1 MNCRIA
7 GVLAIYY
14 CRTIH
19 HNRCIKINNSTRT
32 AIYLNPSNRIP
43 APCTRPL
50 SFSSLAHCETISKFL
65 TQLFSPPPLPFVF
78 YLFNFV
84 ARFWFSFLS
93 CACFYSRL
101 WLQFNFNCFIRWCR
115 SENSLKSIFIY
126 QFLPTITAVNF
137 DLFDISIKM

>member
-1 MNCRIA
+1 MPECWQFIIA
-7 GVLAIYY
+7 AQFIIIDALKLTIRPELPFIWIHLTESLHPALA
-14 CRTIH
+14 
-19 HNRCIKINNSTRT
+19 
-32 AIYLNPSNRIP
+32 
-43 APCTRPL
+43 PL
-50 SFSSLAHCETISKFL
+50 LSYAHCETISKFL

-137 DLFDISIKM
+137 DLFDIFIKM